1 MVGRAIDAV
10 LIGSVFCARL
20 NNGIAWLVIK
30 TKIPLLSKIQ
40 RYIPVGLTLGVGI
53 GLSIAA
59 TVAAWGWV
67 NNQTRLELQQQAD
80 NLTTT
85 FQRKIDEYYYIAVSL
100 SAFHQASD
108 QAQQDDYEAFTQHF
122 LSIHSGILTLGWVKP
137 VSANERQSYEAQMA
151 EMGFPNFSI
160 YEYHPVKKRVIAK
173 ARSDYFPITFSP
185 QKDVIGFDLASH
197 PVGKTLLEKA
207 RMTGQL
213 VATSK
218 LKIPGKQPDSL
229 TILLPLYHKDMPHN
243 TPESRRQAFRGAMI
257 GVYSLEEI
265 ITTALK
271 GLQIDTLN
279 FCLSDPSLP
288 SRERYL
294 ALYQSRTKT
303 VQMKPDLSSC
313 RNPVI
318 YTHRIQIA
326 DQQLLLSF
334 WEIPRDSGLRIP
346 PLAGVTFLSGLLL
359 TGLLVMYMVRSLQ
372 YTAEIEAE
380 REKSELLLLNILPKP
395 IAERL
400 KQNHQ
405 TIADSFT
412 EATVLFAD
420 IVGFTHLSQRIS
432 ATELVKL
439 LNEIFSA
446 FDQLTETYGLE
457 KIKTIGD
464 AYMVVGGLPTPCD
477 NHAEAIADMALE
489 MQQQVTQFSANYGEP
504 LKIRIGINTG
514 PVVAGVIGRK
524 KFIYDLWGDAVNTA
538 SRMESHGVPGGIQ
551 VSASTYQHLQDK
563 FHFEAR
569 GTIPVKGKGEMM
581 TYLLKNRINDP

>member
-1 MVGRAIDAV
+1 M
-10 LIGSVFCARL
+10 GSVSCARL
-20 NNGIAWLVIK
+20 INGSAWLMIK
-30 TKIPLLSKIQ
+30 TDTPLLSKIH
-40 RYIPVGLTLGVGI
+40 RYIPVGLTLAVGI

-59 TVAAWGWV
+59 TVTAGKWA
-67 NNQTRLELQQQAD
+67 NNQTRLQLQQQTD

-85 FQRKIDEYYYIAVSL
+85 FQRKIDEYYYMVVSL
-100 SAFHQASD
+100 SAFHEASD
-108 QAQQDDYEAFTQHF
+108 QVQQDDYEAFTQHF
-122 LSIHSGILTLGWVKP
+122 LSIHSGILTLGWLKP
-137 VSANERQSYEAQMA
+137 VSARERPSYEAQMA
-151 EMGFPNFSI
+151 EMGFANFSI
-160 YEYHPVKKRVIAK
+160 YEYHPVKKQVIAK

-185 QKDVIGFDLASH
+185 QQDVIGFDLASH
-197 PVGKTLLEKA
+197 PVGKSLLEKA

-218 LKIPGKQPDSL
+218 LKIPGKPPDSL
-229 TILLPLYHKDMPHN
+229 TILLPLYHNDMPHN
-243 TPESRRQAFRGAMI
+243 TPETRRQAFRGAMI

-265 ITTALK
+265 ITTSLK

-288 SRERYL
+288 SPERYL
-294 ALYQSRTKT
+294 ALYQSQTET
-303 VQMKPDLSSC
+303 VEMKPDRSSC
-313 RNPVI
+313 RNHYI
-318 YTHRIQIA
+318 YTHPIQVA
-326 DQQLLLSF
+326 DQQLSLSF
-334 WEIPRDSGLRIP
+334 WEIPQNSGWGIP
-346 PLAGVTFLSGLLL
+346 PLAGVTLLSGLLL
-359 TGLLVMYMVRSLQ
+359 TGTLVLYIVRSLH

-395 IAERL
+395 IADRL
-400 KQNHQ
+400 KQNQQ

-420 IVGFTHLSQRIS
+420 IVGFTQLSQRIS

-477 NHAEAIADMALE
+477 NHADAIADMALE
-489 MQQQVTQFSANYGEP
+489 MQQQVAQFSAKYGEP
-504 LKIRIGINTG
+504 FKIRIGINTG
-514 PVVAGVIGRK
+514 PVVAGVIGTK

-551 VSASTYQHLQDK
+551 VSASTYQHLRDK
-563 FHFEAR
+563 YQFEER
-569 GTIPVKGKGEMM
+569 GTIQVKGKGEMM
-581 TYLLKNRINDP
+581 TYLLKNRKKEKTIATD